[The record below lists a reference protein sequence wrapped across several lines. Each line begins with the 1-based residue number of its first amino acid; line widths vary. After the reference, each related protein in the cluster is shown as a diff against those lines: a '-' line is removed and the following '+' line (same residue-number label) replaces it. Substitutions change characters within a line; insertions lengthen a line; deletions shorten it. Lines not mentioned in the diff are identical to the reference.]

1 MTDREFYT
9 AAGLA
14 LLALALALVTINI
27 IESIFGIII

>member
-14 LLALALALVTINI
+14 VLALVLALVTVNI